1 MGARHL
7 GTRPGVGQEEPARGE
22 LNIEKL
28 VDDFA
33 QHVAAQT
40 VAAFEASESLKRWEE
55 GAWALDPE

>member
-1 MGARHL
+1 
-7 GTRPGVGQEEPARGE
+7 